1 MAEPAAFARPH
12 RLPRLAV
19 RFHSVPFAQSS
30 PYAATNESTPRGT
43 IGLAAAH
50 FIKRFTQTSAQ
61 KNRSPQS
68 VQPAL
73 AVRPVD
79 DQPIGTFSILVEK
92 IVDLMFR

>member
-1 MAEPAAFARPH
+1 MAEPATFACPH
-12 RLPRLAV
+12 RLHRLAV

-73 AVRPVD
+73 AVRSVD
-79 DQPIGTFSILVEK
+79 GHQSRPISILVEK
-92 IVDLMFR
+92 VLDLTFR